1 MPFSGAR
8 WPGWTQRAS
17 SAGKSVRP
25 PKEPYPER
33 VPSDIAAQLQRFY
46 DGEMRDR
53 ASRPLGD
60 ERTDRVTA
68 FLAQCR
74 ERGLQSVLEVGCG
87 AGRDGLL
94 LAKGGL
100 EYVGV
105 DASREAVTVCRELGL
120 VATQGSATALPFEAD
135 RFDAAW
141 SMSTLMHLPGN
152 DLAQALAELRRVVRP
167 GGMVEIGVW
176 GHTSNREWVKPDGR
190 FFLHRSDD
198 HLRSEL
204 ARLGEVV
211 GFATWDWFD
220 DGGHYQWAR
229 VELATT
235 TA

>member
-1 MPFSGAR
+1 MLEG
-8 WPGWTQRAS
+8 PGRAS
-17 SAGKSVRP
+17 LTEFPR
-25 PKEPYPER
+25 ETYPER
-33 VPSDIAAQLQRFY
+33 MSSDVSAQLQQFY
-46 DGEMRDR
+46 DAEMRDR

-68 FLAQCR
+68 FLAHCR
-74 ERGLQSVLEVGCG
+74 ERGIRSVLEVGCG
-87 AGRDGLL
+87 AGRDGTLI
-94 LAKGGL
+94 ADGGF

-120 VATQGSATALPFEAD
+120 VAAQGSATALPFEAD

-152 DLAQALAELRRVVRP
+152 ALARALAELRRVVRP
-167 GGMVEIGVW
+167 GGLVEIGVW

-190 FFLHRSDD
+190 FFKHRSDD
-198 HLRSEL
+198 ELRGEL
-204 ARLGEVV
+204 ANLGEVV
-211 GFATWDWFD
+211 DFATWDWFD

-229 VELATT
+229 VEVATT